1 MSLFSSSTKKSQH
14 EQLNGGEQ
22 EAAPRSKYG
31 IDDTLKLMRTLPVEQ
46 HADLVVLV
54 VKNTLASMNVS
65 LKSILTDA
73 ANKRDAS
80 VKRIAELKATIADL
94 EEQVRAKKQEV
105 AGAEGD
111 LAELTKVMERLEAAS
126 HLESDG
132 AHAGSS
138 KPAVVSRV
146 PPPPARSKP
155 PTHAVPSDDERET
168 MEVRDSAIDVDVDVR
183 QSKVGK

>member
-1 MSLFSSSTKKSQH
+1 MSLFSSTKKSHH

-22 EAAPRSKYG
+22 EGPARSKYG
-31 IDDTLKLMRTLPVEQ
+31 IDDTLKLMRTLPVEK
-46 HADLVVLV
+46 HPDLVVLV

-65 LKSILTDA
+65 LKSILS
-73 ANKRDAS
+73 DAS
-80 VKRIAELKATIADL
+80 AKREASIKRIAELKTNIAEL

-126 HLESDG
+126 HLESDAGG
-132 AHAGSS
+132 AMSS
-138 KPAVVSRV
+138 AKPSVVPRV

-155 PTHAVPSDDERET
+155 PTQAAADEDRET
-168 MEVRDSAIDVDVDVR
+168 MELRDSSIEVDVV
-183 QSKVGK
+183 QSKAAK

>member
-1 MSLFSSSTKKSQH
+1 MSLFSSSSKKSHQ
-14 EQLNGGEQ
+14 EQLAGGEQ

-65 LKSILTDA
+65 LKSILSDA

-80 VKRIAELKATIADL
+80 VKRIADLKANIAEL

-126 HLESDG
+126 HAETD
-132 AHAGSS
+132 AVGSP
-138 KPAVVSRV
+138 KPSVVPRV

-155 PTHAVPSDDERET
+155 PTHAAPVDEDRET
-168 MEVRDSAIDVDVDVR
+168 MELRDSSIEVDVV
-183 QSKVGK
+183 QSKAAK

>member
-1 MSLFSSSTKKSQH
+1 
-14 EQLNGGEQ
+14 
-22 EAAPRSKYG
+22 
-31 IDDTLKLMRTLPVEQ
+31 MRTLPVEQ

-80 VKRIAELKATIADL
+80 VKRIADLKATIAEL

-126 HLESDG
+126 HLESDS

-155 PTHAVPSDDERET
+155 PAHAAPSDDERET
-168 MEVRDSAIDVDVDVR
+168 MELRDSAIDVDVDIR